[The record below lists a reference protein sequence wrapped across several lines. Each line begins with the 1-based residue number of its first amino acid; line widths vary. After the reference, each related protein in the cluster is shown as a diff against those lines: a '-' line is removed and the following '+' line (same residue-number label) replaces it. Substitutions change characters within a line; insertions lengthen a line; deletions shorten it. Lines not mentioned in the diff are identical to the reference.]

1 MSKYS
6 SAQLHKS
13 IQLTIEELANLM
25 DKAKFLKEIEA
36 YLDTVS
42 KFHHYSFH
50 NQLLIHD
57 FFPTASHVAGFCTWR
72 DKFNRKIKKG
82 EKGIPILAPI
92 RVSKCPSDKQE
103 AYDEDEEKEI
113 KLFFKV
119 VYVFDISQTEGDD
132 IPELDVWKSPEI
144 RPKLHQRL
152 IDYTQ
157 SLGLSV
163 DVADL
168 GSAQGALTSDHQILL
183 DTTAGTKTLVHEITH
198 HIASH
203 LDSEKSHE
211 QRELEAEA
219 TAYVVCKHFGFEDL
233 KSPNYLYLTGLKSKN
248 LLASL
253 ATISNLTQQIISS
266 LKVN

>member
-6 SAQLHKS
+6 SAQLQKFIHT
-13 IQLTIEELANLM
+13 TIEGLANLL
-25 DKAKFLKEIEA
+25 DEAKFSKEIEA

-57 FFPTASHVAGFCTWR
+57 FFPTASNVAGFCTWR
-72 DKFNRKIKKG
+72 DKFNRTVKKG

-92 RVSKCPSDKQE
+92 RVSKSPSDKRQTQ
-103 AYDEDEEKEI
+103 DEDEEKEN

-144 RPKLHQRL
+144 RPKLHERL
-152 IDYTQ
+152 IDYAQ

-163 DVADL
+163 IVNEL
-168 GSAQGALTSDHQILL
+168 GSAQGALTSDHHILL
-183 DTTAGTKTLVHEITH
+183 DVTAGTKTLVHEIAH
-198 HIASH
+198 HLAGH
-203 LDSEKSHE
+203 LGSEKSHE
-211 QRELEAEA
+211 HRELEAEA
-219 TAYVVCKHFGFEDL
+219 TAYVVCRHFGFEDL
-233 KSPNYLYLTGLKSKN
+233 KSPNYLYLSGLNPKN

-253 ATISNLTQQIISS
+253 ATISNLTQKIINA
-266 LKVN
+266 LKPS